1 MPNTHRCRVLAIMAD
16 GHQRRLVRVLRALA
30 LDPRDRHRLV
40 QRRVPRVHALN
51 HNVVQAEPPQRVRLD
66 GGFFRSPP
74 SFAPCQRRAARALP
88 CPERR
93 GRTKNSP
100 AGEEPACP
108 PYVRSLVLGAVA
120 VLKTRLLRRSS
131 VLCWLLEREGRVLPL
146 LRSEDSVNEPLTIG
160 GFAINETNNAGYLA
174 DIRPY
179 VYGQGKGA

>member
-1 MPNTHRCRVLAIMAD
+1 
-16 GHQRRLVRVLRALA
+16 
-30 LDPRDRHRLV
+30 
-40 QRRVPRVHALN
+40 
-51 HNVVQAEPPQRVRLD
+51 
-66 GGFFRSPP
+66 
-74 SFAPCQRRAARALP
+74 
-88 CPERR
+88 
-93 GRTKNSP
+93 
-100 AGEEPACP
+100 
-108 PYVRSLVLGAVA
+108 VRSLVLGAVA